1 MMELNDNTRLKDLS
15 IYLRKEFC
23 IGIYRVGNKNLP
35 PQNTHIFK
43 KADVWVFGHT
53 HHNVDR
59 NIGSTRVVSN
69 QLGKKNDSC
78 AIDLKKIV
86 VIK

>member
-43 KADVWVFGHT
+43 IEGNSRLIKKK
-53 HHNVDR
+53 
-59 NIGSTRVVSN
+59 IGLLVSVRTQ
-69 QLGKKNDSC
+69 QLGKLNFC
-78 AIDLKKIV
+78 
-86 VIK
+86 